1 MVKVKNPYN
10 RNSWITPGIRT
21 SCQHKTVLYL
31 KLQTNSNP
39 ALKKYFKN
47 YCRILTTLIK
57 AAKRLGYDRQI
68 MNSNNAMRMSWKL
81 TNKERSKNYN
91 QIEVQSLD
99 VHGRITTDCQIIAN
113 TFNNHFTTF
122 PITITQKI
130 TDTDCTATT
139 TNNKQ
144 NNKNNTSLSINHI
157 YKNSFPNI
165 KFKCTTTEEIEL

>member
-1 MVKVKNPYN
+1 
-10 RNSWITPGIRT
+10 
-21 SCQHKTVLYL
+21 
-31 KLQTNSNP
+31 
-39 ALKKYFKN
+39 
-47 YCRILTTLIK
+47 
-57 AAKRLGYDRQI
+57 
-68 MNSNNAMRMSWKL
+68 MNSNSAMRISWKL
-81 TNKERSKNYN
+81 INKERGKNYN

-99 VHGRITTDCQIIAN
+99 VNGRITTDCQIIAN

-139 TNNKQ
+139 SNNKQ

-157 YKNSFPNI
+157 YKNSFSNI